1 MTLKITVSGEYEAD
15 ISADIVVITGTG
27 NEIVTG
33 TDYVKVQTTV
43 TAENIFTEVLN

>member
-1 MTLKITVSGEYEAD
+1 MRL
-15 ISADIVVITGTG
+15 ISLPISVVITGTG

-43 TAENIFTEVLN
+43 TVENIFTEVLN